1 MSTKFCPKCG
11 NQLKEGAKFC
21 PKCGAQIAQN
31 AESNTASNNGQAQAA
46 TNENVEKAKQMSSSY
61 FTWFL
66 DTIKAPSKGVKA
78 ENKYF
83 GLVSFI
89 ISAVI
94 SVLMSVTFF
103 GKLYDVANNSSSPDF
118 KGIANYING
127 SIVNELEQLNNAYSK
142 TDVLNAISST
152 AGKVDLLVFL
162 MVVAFVLAGF
172 IGKQIISKNGNAKVD
187 FFEYMNRL
195 AAFTNISNI
204 LLLVSLVALFVQ
216 GAYAAGFIF
225 IVLIITW
232 INSFNGLTYS
242 IVSGNENSKF
252 DKLHVAG
259 LAILAVYVVLYVLFK
274 VLV

>member
-31 AESNTASNNGQAQAA
+31 AQANTASNNGQAQAA

-66 DTIKAPSKGVKA
+66 DTIKAPSKAVKA

-103 GKLYDVANNSSSPDF
+103 GKLYDVANNPSSPDF

-127 SIVNELEQLNNAYSK
+127 AIIVQLERLGNAYSK
-142 TDVLNAISST
+142 TDILNTISST

-172 IGKQIISKNGNAKVD
+172 IGKQIISKSENKKVD
-187 FFEYMNRL
+187 FFQYMNKL

-204 LLLVSLVALFVQ
+204 LLLVSLIALFVQ
-216 GAYAAGFIF
+216 GAYAVGFIF

>member
-31 AESNTASNNGQAQAA
+31 AQANTASNNGQAQAA

-94 SVLMSVTFF
+94 SVLFSVTYFSKWVDLTTATSNPNYKGLTGYLNGLVELRF
-103 GKLYDVANNSSSPDF
+103 EALASSLSNLSDTI
-118 KGIANYING
+118 K
-127 SIVNELEQLNNAYSK
+127 
-142 TDVLNAISST
+142 ST
-152 AGKVDLLVFL
+152 ANKIDFLVIL
-162 MVVAFVLAGF
+162 MIAAFVLVGF
-172 IGKQIISKNGNAKVD
+172 VAKVLLSKNENQKVD
-187 FFEYMNRL
+187 FFEYMNKL

-204 LLLVSLVALFVQ
+204 LLLIALIAIFVQ
-216 GAYAAGFIF
+216 GLYAAGFIL
-225 IVLIITW
+225 IVFIITW
-232 INSFNGLTYS
+232 INSLTGLTYS
-242 IVSGNENSKF
+242 IVSGNEKGKL
-252 DKLHVAG
+252 DKLHVAA
-259 LAILAVYVVLYVLFK
+259 LAILAIYVVLYVLFK

>member
-31 AESNTASNNGQAQAA
+31 AQANTASNNGQAQAA

-66 DTIKAPSKGVKA
+66 DTIKAPSKAVKA

-89 ISAVI
+89 ISTVI
-94 SVLMSVTFF
+94 SVLMSVTYF
-103 GKLYDVANNSSSPDF
+103 GKLYDIANNSSNPDF
-118 KGIANYING
+118 KGITYYING
-127 SIVNELEQLNNAYSK
+127 AVGTELERLTSSYTKDDFLN
-142 TDVLNAISST
+142 TISST
-152 AGKVDLLVFL
+152 AGKVDLLVVL
-162 MVVAFVLAGF
+162 MIAAFVLVGF
-172 IGKQIISKNGNAKVD
+172 IGKQIISKSENKKVD
-187 FFEYMNRL
+187 FLQYMNKL

-204 LLLVSLVALFVQ
+204 LLLVSLIALFVQ
-216 GAYAAGFIF
+216 GAYAAGFVL

-242 IVSGNENSKF
+242 IVSDNENSKF

-259 LAILAVYVVLYVLFK
+259 LAILAIYVVLYVLFK